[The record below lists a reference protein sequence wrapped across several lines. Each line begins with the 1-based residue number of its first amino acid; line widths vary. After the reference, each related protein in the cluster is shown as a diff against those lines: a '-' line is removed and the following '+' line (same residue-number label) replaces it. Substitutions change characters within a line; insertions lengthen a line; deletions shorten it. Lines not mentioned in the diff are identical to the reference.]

1 LITDIAALVDPMREG
16 DFLECLNRRKLTF
29 VRGSDPKRFTSLVDW
44 ATLSH
49 LLESGAVPQ
58 SQLRILRE
66 SMIIDPGFYS
76 TDGRVDPHVL
86 STLMEQGMSV
96 IFGRLD
102 DYVAPLRILCDAI
115 ERRIG
120 EIVYAGALVTSGGGG
135 ALKLHFDRQDL
146 LILQVY
152 GTKRWQIHDK
162 PVCNPVDGMPEPKPE
177 GVVAFDET
185 LRPGDWLFLPA
196 GHWHHCENGPDRSL
210 HLGIF
215 LEPDTGIDLVRSLA
229 AELLSDALVRL
240 PLARGKEPAAMAA
253 HENAL
258 KSWLIEK
265 IQQLSVVNFLESRN
279 NLRETRHLLDL
290 GARNQ
295 ISDRDVVTDRFRR
308 RPTLPVW
315 RDGETA
321 EIGTAGGKH
330 RVDPLELQIL
340 HLLVEQ
346 GAMEFSAILTALPC
360 GLTCPGAPREVVEKA
375 VHRLRSIGLV
385 AVS

>member
-1 LITDIAALVDPMREG
+1 LITDLAALVDPMPEA
-16 DFLECLNRRKLTF
+16 DLLECINQRKLTF
-29 VRGSDPKRFTSLVDW
+29 VRGSDPQRFTYLVDW

-58 SQLRILRE
+58 SRMRVLRE

-76 TDGRVDPHVL
+76 KDGRLDPLVL

-96 IFGRLD
+96 IFGRLEQ
-102 DYVAPLRILCDAI
+102 YVPRLRILCEAI
-115 ERRIG
+115 ERRVG
-120 EIVYAGALVTSGGGG
+120 EIVHAGALVTSGGGG

-152 GTKRWQIHDK
+152 GTKRWQIYDK
-162 PVCNPVDGMPEPKPE
+162 PVCNPVDGMPEPAPE
-177 GVVAFDET
+177 GVVTFDET

-196 GHWHHCENGPDRSL
+196 GYWHHCENGPDRSL

-229 AELLSDALVRL
+229 TDLLSDVLVRL
-240 PLARGKEPAAMAA
+240 PLERGKEPAAMAA

-258 KSWLIEK
+258 KSRLIEK
-265 IQQLSVVNFLESRN
+265 IQQLSVASFLESRN

-295 ISDRDVVTDRFRR
+295 ISDGDVIADGFRR
-308 RPTLPVW
+308 RPTLPDW
-315 RDGETA
+315 REGEVA

-330 RVDPLELQIL
+330 RVDSLELQIL
-340 HLLVEQ
+340 HLLVNR
-346 GAMEFSAILTALPC
+346 GAMEFSAILTALPG
-360 GLTCPGAPREVVEKA
+360 GLTCPGAPRELVEKA
-375 VHRLRSIGLV
+375 ILRLRSIGFV
-385 AVS
+385 TVS